1 MKRHL
6 IRLVISLTLYCTVA
20 QFAEH
25 LFVYPAG
32 IFSFTSFLPP
42 LFGLAMGPAGMWGV
56 ALGAGL
62 NSLVA
67 TPVFDWAAV
76 TIVFLSAY
84 LPCKLWH
91 IRPRTADDPAFA
103 FNRTTLRRFIAV
115 VLFTEFVSALLHG
128 LTLTEDAR
136 LSLFAG
142 TAFPMIWLWQYVGM
156 LWLHDFTLTIF
167 FGAPVFFLLIGYHY
181 DFYAPA
187 TVPLVVSRN
196 TYAINRCSMV
206 LLGSFFWLLF
216 WALDASGIIYG
227 LDKIDTWLRFLSEIL
242 ITMDLTLLTLLYLM
256 TKYRHSVMTNLMLL
270 ELGTIVMASFLLGAV
285 SFMALSRVI
294 DDRVVGELDKMS
306 VIYRERLNRTFDNTV
321 IAVTQMSTLAEKKAI
336 DPDRLMRDGTYRQAY
351 LDELAESFPMLAT
364 GVPGS
369 LRCQLVLAP
378 EFDGD
383 GFLFTRLPVS
393 WDHRLPDFT
402 RSTAYRPA
410 SFTDEDEQYLAAF
423 SSPHPDEVTERQV
436 ISYVMPIQQDDRFLG
451 RVALTIDLAYLSHEV
466 ARMSVYERG
475 SVYLLGE
482 ADQVLYA
489 HHSPGETGSEAE
501 RLYETKIYLSTGLW
515 LKITAYAHDIY
526 ADRNTM
532 LIHFMVMMLFIFI
545 AVSAFSVWLAK
556 KGIRPLLLLTEAAK
570 KIAAGELDV
579 RLPWTS
585 DNELGILASSIQDM
599 VTKLESYV
607 YRDKLTGLRN
617 TSAYMKKAG
626 ELAEQA
632 KNAPPDNPVRYGLVI
647 FDANFLKRTNDTYGH
662 DAGNELIR
670 RAAKSI
676 CDCFAHSPVFRIGG
690 DEFIAILET
699 TDYERRDE
707 LMRDFDVRLSKESFM
722 VGEHTVHVSVAHG
735 LGIYRPGLEFAQVF
749 QMADEAMYKH
759 KAAIKAELG
768 IEGR

>member
-6 IRLVISLTLYCTVA
+6 IRLVISLTLYWTVA

-321 IAVTQMSTLAEKKAI
+321 IAVTQMSTLAEKR
-336 DPDRLMRDGTYRQAY
+336 RL
-351 LDELAESFPMLAT
+351 
-364 GVPGS
+364 
-369 LRCQLVLAP
+369 
-378 EFDGD
+378 
-383 GFLFTRLPVS
+383 
-393 WDHRLPDFT
+393 
-402 RSTAYRPA
+402 
-410 SFTDEDEQYLAAF
+410 
-423 SSPHPDEVTERQV
+423 
-436 ISYVMPIQQDDRFLG
+436 IQ
-451 RVALTIDLAYLSHEV
+451 
-466 ARMSVYERG
+466 
-475 SVYLLGE
+475 
-482 ADQVLYA
+482 
-489 HHSPGETGSEAE
+489 
-501 RLYETKIYLSTGLW
+501 
-515 LKITAYAHDIY
+515 
-526 ADRNTM
+526 
-532 LIHFMVMMLFIFI
+532 
-545 AVSAFSVWLAK
+545 
-556 KGIRPLLLLTEAAK
+556 
-570 KIAAGELDV
+570 
-579 RLPWTS
+579 
-585 DNELGILASSIQDM
+585 
-599 VTKLESYV
+599 
-607 YRDKLTGLRN
+607 
-617 TSAYMKKAG
+617 
-626 ELAEQA
+626 
-632 KNAPPDNPVRYGLVI
+632 
-647 FDANFLKRTNDTYGH
+647 
-662 DAGNELIR
+662 
-670 RAAKSI
+670 
-676 CDCFAHSPVFRIGG
+676 IG
-690 DEFIAILET
+690 
-699 TDYERRDE
+699 
-707 LMRDFDVRLSKESFM
+707 
-722 VGEHTVHVSVAHG
+722 
-735 LGIYRPGLEFAQVF
+735 
-749 QMADEAMYKH
+749 
-759 KAAIKAELG
+759 
-768 IEGR
+768 